1 MPEYRRKSLPR
12 HMHERRPIAGARMK
26 GGSSRQREETGRIE
40 GPVWFIVHGSIGG
53 CNGGDVMGKEADA
66 WRQAAE
72 TIRRTQ
78 TNEEEDGQNKRR
90 LTEEVTEAGRLGGR
104 RRWRAVGI
112 AEGAGWRAWNDGG
125 LRDGRRA
132 TAETWDGR
140 GRWGRKAREADLH
153 PRTSSERQARAVAG
167 GRRVGGCRKRCV
179 RRSGDA
185 ICP

>member
-1 MPEYRRKSLPR
+1 
-12 HMHERRPIAGARMK
+12 
-26 GGSSRQREETGRIE
+26 
-40 GPVWFIVHGSIGG
+40 
-53 CNGGDVMGKEADA
+53 MGKEADA

-112 AEGAGWRAWNDGG
+112 AEGAGGRAWNDG

-140 GRWGRKAREADLH
+140 AGALGARGERGGFASANVVGETSQGSRGRA
-153 PRTSSERQARAVAG
+153 AG
-167 GRRVGGCRKRCV
+167 GWV
-179 RRSGDA
+179 
-185 ICP
+185 P